1 MCTFCAADN
10 GTCDRPIDPT
20 NQNQYIV
27 WGIGSLGATAFQHHT
42 RATSMCVGCILRE
55 TYYCVLNYY
64 FRGHSGNLVPSPLP
78 IFLCYTQKTIFF
90 SDCNI

>member
-1 MCTFCAADN
+1 MCVFRTADS

-42 RATSMCVGCILRE
+42 RATGEVFC
-55 TYYCVLNYY
+55 
-64 FRGHSGNLVPSPLP
+64 
-78 IFLCYTQKTIFF
+78 
-90 SDCNI
+90 DA

>member
-1 MCTFCAADN
+1 MTALSMNTADS

-42 RATSMCVGCILRE
+42 RATGMIDYRLSAYTMII
-55 TYYCVLNYY
+55 TYSHDYC
-64 FRGHSGNLVPSPLP
+64 F
-78 IFLCYTQKTIFF
+78 TQ
-90 SDCNI
+90 